1 MIERDVTQ
9 RSVVVTCACGA
20 RELVGTPD
28 QADTWAVA
36 HLRRHV
42 ELDREHG
49 RRRAIAAAAARQ
61 RRRDTPS

>member
-1 MIERDVTQ
+1 MIERDETQ
-9 RSVVVTCACGA
+9 RSVVVTCQGCGA
-20 RELVGTPD
+20 RDLVGTPA
-28 QADTWAVA
+28 QADLWAVA

-42 ELDREHG
+42 ELDREE

>member
-1 MIERDVTQ
+1 MIERDETQ
-9 RSVVVTCACGA
+9 RSVVVTCQCGA
-20 RELVGTPD
+20 RELVGTPA

-42 ELDREHG
+42 ELEREA

-61 RRRDTPS
+61 RRRDTPT

>member
-1 MIERDVTQ
+1 MIERDETQ
-9 RSVVVTCACGA
+9 RSVVVTCQCGA
-20 RELVGTPD
+20 RELVGTPAA
-28 QADTWAVA
+28 ADTWAVA

-42 ELDREHG
+42 ELEREG